1 MRGIDLIAFDL
12 DGTVFGIPFRQEVSS
27 RVLRAF
33 ERAHAQG
40 VTIAVAT
47 GRPDWMLGEQLPRA
61 AWLDWRILANGSRVK
76 PSRGDD
82 AGLSLPIPRPAALE
96 LIRELDALGA
106 ALNLHTGS
114 ASYVERRKTE
124 IYAEE
129 QRRAALAGKLPPE
142 VLEEIGEPRTL
153 NPIDAALRIGG
164 MTVVDSGLEAMTQDP
179 GLELFKVDCTLPDP
193 QATDDATSE
202 LAGLGGIEIARLGPT
217 ELEISRAGVSKGE
230 GLGWLCCH
238 LGIDET
244 RAVAFGDSGNDL
256 SMAGRAATFVAMG
269 NASDEVKAAADE
281 ITDDVL
287 HDGVAT
293 WIEAR
298 L

>member
-1 MRGIDLIAFDL
+1 MRSFDLIAFDL
-12 DGTVFGIPFRQEVSS
+12 DGTVFGIPFRQEVSA
-27 RVLRAF
+27 RVRRTF
-33 ERAHAQG
+33 ERAHEAG
-40 VTIAVAT
+40 AVVAVAT
-47 GRPDWMLGEQLPRA
+47 GRPNWMLGDQLPRA
-61 AWLDWRILANGSRVK
+61 PWLDWRITANGSRVV

-82 AGLSLPIPRPAALE
+82 AGLALPIPRDEALR
-96 LIRELDALGA
+96 LVRTLHGLGG
-106 ALNLHTGS
+106 ALNLHTN
-114 ASYVERRKTE
+114 AVSYVERRKTE
-124 IYAEE
+124 YFAEE
-129 QRRAALAGKLPPE
+129 QRRAAEAGALPPE
-142 VLEEIGEPRTL
+142 VMDEIGEPRQL

-164 MTVVDSGLEAMTQDP
+164 MSVVESGLETLEADP
-179 GLELFKVDCTLPDP
+179 ALDLFKLDCTLPDP
-193 QATDDATSE
+193 AAADEVGARLAQAG
-202 LAGLGGIEIARLGPT
+202 GLEVARLGPT
-217 ELEISRAGVSKGE
+217 ELEISHEGVSKGAA
-230 GLGWLCCH
+230 LGWLCRH
-238 LGIDET
+238 LGIDES